1 MVFALQE
8 AQIRY
13 HNAGLPYRL
22 SIISLSF
29 PHSCATGGFRLAND
43 TCMCRYTLP
52 RRRHWLFGGA
62 GHRGTQKQ
70 GPSTGGEGEGGAG
83 EDVRGCGGDVGR
95 VFGYLYR
102 EKRGI
107 KGGKGWEE
115 KGTVGGGMCTGRE
128 RFLWGIGGRS
138 NLSRSQHTLFKH
150 GHHLRFRSAS
160 LDSATSSELSLS
172 VSIPSISSSCC
183 SFVSLP
189 SYHLL
194 SHTHPYSSL
203 PLLHLSLYIVFS
215 TPLSHKISP
224 STSHTSFAFSIPPP
238 PSSSHPSP
246 TRKHSLLDLNTL
258 LSKSISVSNK
268 STS

>member
-1 MVFALQE
+1 
-8 AQIRY
+8 
-13 HNAGLPYRL
+13 
-22 SIISLSF
+22 
-29 PHSCATGGFRLAND
+29 
-43 TCMCRYTLP
+43 
-52 RRRHWLFGGA
+52 
-62 GHRGTQKQ
+62 
-70 GPSTGGEGEGGAG
+70 
-83 EDVRGCGGDVGR
+83 
-95 VFGYLYR
+95 
-102 EKRGI
+102 
-107 KGGKGWEE
+107 
-115 KGTVGGGMCTGRE
+115 MCTGRE

-215 TPLSHKISP
+215 PPLSHKISP

-238 PSSSHPSP
+238 RPLHIPPPPPPHSKTLTLRSQYSALQIHLRLKQIYKLIFLHTPPTQSHLAPLYAPHNHTPAPSKPSP
-246 TRKHSLLDLNTL
+246 LFPPSPPPYTPPPTNISPPHLPPSRFPLYKK
-258 LSKSISVSNK
+258 SKKSNNREATK
-268 STS
+268 YRASA

>member
-1 MVFALQE
+1 M
-8 AQIRY
+8 RY

-115 KGTVGGGMCTGRE
+115 KGTGGGECVQDGRGFYGE
-128 RFLWGIGGRS
+128 LAVGLIYQGHNIHFS
-138 NLSRSQHTLFKH
+138 NT
-150 GHHLRFRSAS
+150 ATIC
-160 LDSATSSELSLS
+160 DSA
-172 VSIPSISSSCC
+172 
-183 SFVSLP
+183 
-189 SYHLL
+189 
-194 SHTHPYSSL
+194 
-203 PLLHLSLYIVFS
+203 LHLSILRHPRSYPSLSQFLLSLLLVVPSYLYPPIIS
-215 TPLSHKISP
+215 CLTPTHTLPFLFCTSRFTSSSP
-224 STSHTSFAFSIPPP
+224 PPYPTKSPPQLRIPPSPFLFPPPRPLHIPPP
-238 PSSSHPSP
+238 LEN
-246 TRKHSLLDLNTL
+246 THS
-258 LSKSISVSNK
+258 
-268 STS
+268 